1 MTKLTIA
8 TVSICNKDYSTLK
21 INSINTITGPSS
33 STTTINYA
41 ITLDAI
47 TLAGIGFNS
56 GYRDT
61 IVLTNP
67 ESIEYNYLVEQLLSI
82 TGLTQSL

>member
-41 ITLDAI
+41 ITLE
-47 TLAGIGFNS
+47 GIGFNS

-61 IVLTNP
+61 LVLENA
-67 ESIEYNYLVEQLLSI
+67 ESIEYDYLVGQLLSA
-82 TGLTQSL
+82 TGLTQTN